1 MTTSIAMLLFPRLTQ
16 LDLTAPFEI
25 FSRCPSTTIDLVAA
39 TLEPVRSEGGLP
51 ITPTKTF
58 DAVAQC
64 DLLFVPGGKGVD
76 AAMLDDAVLEF
87 LRKQAA
93 TAKWITSVCTGSLL
107 LGAAGLLSGYRATS
121 HWTAID
127 FLPQFGA
134 VPVRERVVRDR
145 NRVTGAGVTSGID
158 LALAVAADVYGED
171 VARRIQIAIEYDM
184 KELPNVPANDG
195 RRDAVA
201 KAAGRLGR

>member
-39 TLEPVRSEGGLP
+39 TLDPVLSEGGLP
-51 ITPTKTF
+51 MAPTKTF
-58 DAVAQC
+58 DAASQC

-87 LRKQAA
+87 LRRQAA
-93 TAKWITSVCTGSLL
+93 NAKWITSVCTGSLL
-107 LGAAGLLSGYRATS
+107 LGAAGLLRGYRATS

-145 NRVTGAGVTSGID
+145 NRITGAGVTAGID
-158 LALAVAADVYGED
+158 LALAVAREVFGED
-171 VARRIQIAIEYDM
+171 VARRIQVQIEYGTNA
-184 KELPNVPANDG
+184 LPAVPANDG

-201 KAAGRLGR
+201 KAAARLA

>member
-25 FSRCPSTTIDLVAA
+25 FWRCPSTTIDLVAA
-39 TLEPVRSEGGLP
+39 TREPVLSEGGLP
-51 ITPTKTF
+51 IAPTTTF
-58 DAVAQC
+58 GAATQC

-93 TAKWITSVCTGSLL
+93 GAKWITSVCTGSLL
-107 LGAAGLLSGYRATS
+107 LGAAGLLRGYRATS

-134 VPVRERVVRDR
+134 LPVRERVVRDR
-145 NRVTGAGVTSGID
+145 NRITGAGVTAGID
-158 LALAVAADVYGED
+158 LALAVVHEAFGDD
-171 VARRIQIAIEYDM
+171 VARRIQTAIEYDM
-184 KELPNVPANDG
+184 PALPDVPANDA
-195 RRDAVA
+195 RRTAVA
-201 KAAGRLGR
+201 KAAARMA